1 MSHSSADRISAAEE
15 ICVPIEACPSPVFV
29 TREGSQFPLLASA
42 LAAQMGPPRSEDSSL
57 RSHLSYQGYGL
68 GKTLV
73 EGIFE
78 TPLGYRTTFKDGDV
92 NFSVAEEAQDLSKV
106 DAELAVAEIRARTKR
121 SVARCI
127 EGAKHIG
134 VLTSGGMDSS
144 WLACIAAKL
153 KSRGTK
159 LTLIASYFEDVGD
172 DRPYFH
178 TLIDW
183 TEANA
188 VKMLPRD
195 AGRYVEESMVR
206 DAQPSMWIAAAN
218 IPVVMNVV
226 EREGIDVLL
235 HGTPGDT
242 LFDGDSRYT
251 NYAWRMRR
259 YGDALRWIA
268 TYRSI
273 YLRSRWIAVKRLLLR
288 PLIVPKLK
296 KIRAVRS
303 LLAQRRA
310 LPRWFGEKL
319 RVADS
324 STEEEQTNYDLSP
337 TQRLLAVGDVSNG
350 LDSWARHEYR
360 KRGVRVMSPYSD
372 HDLASFVAGL
382 DPLLSLR
389 LSKSPPGSRH
399 SSIDHLLL
407 PRSDNW
413 IDNLQSGR
421 RELAIM

>member
-1 MSHSSADRISAAEE
+1 MRWMFSKILFSLLLIPMFVACGGGGKPKSHHSKTKSKAKERYAYQKEAKSGEASIDDLIS
-15 ICVPIEACPSPVFV
+15 IE
-29 TREGSQFPLLASA
+29 
-42 LAAQMGPPRSEDSSL
+42 
-57 RSHLSYQGYGL
+57 
-68 GKTLV
+68 
-73 EGIFE
+73 
-78 TPLGYRTTFKDGDV
+78 
-92 NFSVAEEAQDLSKV
+92 LSKRQQAILKKYRIPV
-106 DAELAVAEIRARTKR
+106 DTHSLA
-121 SVARCI
+121 
-127 EGAKHIG
+127 
-134 VLTSGGMDSS
+134 
-144 WLACIAAKL
+144 
-153 KSRGTK
+153 GT
-159 LTLIASYFEDVGD
+159 AYD
-172 DRPYFH
+172 
-178 TLIDW
+178 
-183 TEANA
+183 
-188 VKMLPRD
+188 
-195 AGRYVEESMVR
+195 
-206 DAQPSMWIAAAN
+206 

-259 YGDALRWIA
+259 YGDALRWSA

-372 HDLASFVAGL
+372 HNLASFVAGL
-382 DPLLSLR
+382 DPLLLSYGNEYRGLYR
-389 LSKSPPGSRH
+389 RVLEGEVPPSIAKRQSKSYFEREHEEIFRGADLAS
-399 SSIDHLLL
+399 LLGYARPEAL
-407 PRSDNW
+407 ARAGWVEHDPYLHACTNALRSGQGW
-413 IDNLQSGR
+413 MQFYPYLCVEKWM
-421 RELAIM
+421 REWGIQ